1 MTSKHGRK
9 ASSASPSTAAKKAAK
24 AEAHQKA
31 AAARRAGKAEAH
43 LKKARDSVIA
53 LLDDKRLPEE
63 AKARLGEDYRQLHS
77 NKATFTSPPMAAS
90 ASANR
95 HC

>member
-31 AAARRAGKAEAH
+31 VAARRAGKAEAH

-63 AKARLGEDYRQLHS
+63 AKARLLALTPALYVG
-77 NKATFTSPPMAAS
+77 KAEELAK
-90 ASANR
+90 R
-95 HC
+95 I